1 MLVRCARDVIMVV
14 GEILMSVGESV
25 EVPERERA
33 DVSRLLT
40 VFA

>member
-1 MLVRCARDVIMVV
+1 MLVRCARDVIVVV
-14 GEILMSVGESV
+14 GEILMSIGGSF
-25 EVPERERA
+25 EVPECERA